1 MEVTKIETNYK
12 RNLFWDIS
20 CPVPKD
26 FSLKHEMRVLNVYD
40 DVRYQTFLGFGG
52 ACTESAGFAFSKLPD
67 DKKNQMLNDLYS
79 VNGLNYSI
87 VRLPIAS
94 SDFSKRPYA
103 YTKKK
108 DLSDFS
114 LKEDEDFVLPLL
126 RRIKE
131 TKSDLTLF
139 SAPWS
144 PPSFMKSNKL
154 LILGGKL
161 EKEFYSTYADYLV
174 KYINSYKENGFEIN
188 YISVQNEPNA
198 RQVWESCLYTPE
210 EEADFA
216 INYLGPKFKENNI
229 ETKILIW
236 DHNKERLYSRAKAE
250 FNIEGSD
257 VIAGMAYHY
266 YSGDHFDNIR
276 IVREKFPNK
285 LLIHTEGCTGYSHFR
300 PEDEVQNGELYGH
313 DILGDLNN
321 GANAYID
328 WNLILDNK
336 GGPNHKF
343 NYCNSPLMLNKEN
356 NDYIKNL
363 TYYYIG
369 QFSKYILPGSVRLGS
384 SSYSN
389 WIEITAFENPDG
401 TIVIVLLNKN
411 NWNMEYDLC
420 IGDKVLHDNLD
431 AHAIVTYKI
440 YK

>member
-1 MEVTKIETNYK
+1 MEITKIETNYK

-20 CPVPKD
+20 HPSSKEYSDKC
-26 FSLKHEMRVLNVYD
+26 EMRVLNVYD
-40 DVRYQTFLGFGG
+40 DVKYQTFIGFGG
-52 ACTESAGFAFSKLPD
+52 ACTESAGYSFFKLSD
-67 DKKNQMLNDLYS
+67 EKQKEVLNDLYS
-79 VNGLNYSI
+79 ENGLNYSV

-94 SDFSKRPYA
+94 SDFSKKPYA

-114 LKEDEDFVLPLL
+114 LKEDEEFVLPLL
-126 RRIKE
+126 RKIKE

-144 PPSFMKSNKL
+144 PPSFMKSNKI
-154 LILGGKL
+154 LIMGGKL
-161 EKEFYSTYADYLV
+161 EKEYYSLYADYLV
-174 KYINSYKENGFEIN
+174 KYIKNYKDNGFDIN
-188 YISVQNEPNA
+188 FISIQNEPNA
-198 RQVWESCLYTPE
+198 RQIWESCTYTPE

-216 INYLGPKFKENNI
+216 INYLAPKLKENEL

-236 DHNKERLYSRAKAE
+236 DHNKEKLFLRAKAE
-250 FNIEGSD
+250 FNIEGSS

-276 IVREKFPNK
+276 IVREKFPEK

-300 PEDEVQNGELYGH
+300 PEDEVHNGELYGH

-343 NYCNSPLMLNKEN
+343 NYCNSPLMLNKEKT
-356 NDYIKNL
+356 DYIKNL

-369 QFSKYILPGSVRLGS
+369 HFSKYIFPGSVRLGV
-384 SSYSN
+384 SSYSDA
-389 WIEITAFENPDG
+389 IEITAFENPDSSY
-401 TIVIVLLNKN
+401 TVVLLNKN
-411 NWNMEYDLC
+411 HWNMEYDLC
-420 IGDKVLHDNLD
+420 MLGQVIHDNLD

-440 YK
+440 NT